1 MEDSTPSRSI
11 PGWVA
16 VGLVVG
22 LAVIAYFALPALQGQ
37 SAAQSGNLA
46 AGLQKSINDKLRP
59 AQQLLEDT
67 KLELWNVCVERLE
80 NGSDVTEDCAEVL
93 ADPPIAV
100 TTSCEDNQKN
110 GKPLTV
116 GCSAFFAAQLSET
129 EP

>member
-1 MEDSTPSRSI
+1 MDGSTPKRTM
-11 PGWVA
+11 PAWV
-16 VGLVVG
+16 VMGLVVG
-22 LAVIAYFALPALQGQ
+22 LIVLGYFALPALQGQ
-37 SAAQSGNLA
+37 SAAESGNLA

-59 AQQLLEDT
+59 TQQLLEDT

-80 NGSDVTEDCAEVL
+80 KGLDVTEDCAEVL

-100 TTSCEDNQKN
+100 TESCEDSRQK
-110 GKPLTV
+110 GKPLTM